1 MINSKTQM
9 QWSNSS
15 FTFTLKVNAEG
26 ENEREWRG
34 TPEVFVLLESMHTVL
49 STSSMHS
56 TLEYY

>member
-15 FTFTLKVNAEG
+15 FTFTLKVSAEG

-34 TPEVFVLLESMHTVL
+34 TPEVFVLQEYAY
-49 STSSMHS
+49 STK
-56 TLEYY
+56 